1 MGSSLVLFVV
11 IASLYYSSQSKQ
23 YYELTLSKM
32 HLNAN
37 NITYSIV
44 KSHMQQLDLNKED
57 LSVEDGFSY
66 GLYSSNQKSLQ
77 SEISEKIDFTKDY
90 YQDGVS
96 TYYIDKGAAGHLG
109 VSYVVLKESNLN
121 KKISTLLLDIIVALV
136 LLYMV
141 IALIGFYLARLF
153 IYPIQ
158 SQREKLDVFI
168 KNTTHELNTP
178 LSAILLCVDSKN
190 FYNEQNRNHIKV
202 SVKKMTNIY
211 KDLTYLFFSEHK
223 HYEAKKQ
230 IISKTLLKELEYH
243 TELARM
249 KHIIISHKIEETFF
263 TIDEESFIRITNN
276 LISNAIKY
284 TKRKGNINITLEK
297 NVLTIEDTGIGID
310 STKLD
315 KIFERYYRATNSV
328 GGFGIGL
335 DIVYSICKKYN
346 IKIDVSSQLNKGTIF
361 TLHF

>member
-1 MGSSLVLFVV
+1 
-11 IASLYYSSQSKQ
+11 
-23 YYELTLSKM
+23 
-32 HLNAN
+32 
-37 NITYSIV
+37 
-44 KSHMQQLDLNKED
+44 MQKLDLNKED
-57 LSVEDGFSY
+57 LIVDDGFLY
-66 GLYSSNQKSLQ
+66 GLYSQDQKVLQ
-77 SEISEKIDFTKDY
+77 SEIKEKIDFSKDY
-90 YQDGVS
+90 YQDGEN

-109 VSYVVLKESNLN
+109 VTYVVLKESNLN
-121 KKISTLLLDIIVALV
+121 KKISELLLNIIVIIV
-136 LLYMV
+136 VLYMI

-158 SQREKLDVFI
+158 SQREKLDIFI

-190 FYNEQNRNHIKV
+190 FYSEQNRNHIKV

-211 KDLTYLFFSEHK
+211 KDLTYLFFSQEK
-223 HYEAKKQ
+223 QLEADELN
-230 IISKTLLKELEYH
+230 ISQVLRKELEYH
-243 TELARM
+243 TELASM
-249 KHIIISHKIEETFF
+249 KHIDISNNIEETFF

-284 TKRKGNINITLEK
+284 TKRKGAINITLEK
-297 NVLTIEDTGIGID
+297 NALIIKDTGIGID
-310 STKLD
+310 NTKLE

-346 IKIDVSSQLNKGTIF
+346 IKIDVKSELNVGTTF
-361 TLHF
+361 TLKFPSS